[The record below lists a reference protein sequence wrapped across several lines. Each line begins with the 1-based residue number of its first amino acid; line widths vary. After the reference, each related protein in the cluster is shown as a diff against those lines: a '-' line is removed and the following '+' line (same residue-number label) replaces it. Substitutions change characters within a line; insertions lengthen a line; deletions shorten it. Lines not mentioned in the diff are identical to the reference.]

1 MQTAKRR
8 VRAVVGALQEAAGM
22 GYAIPSIALSMHGTA
37 TVADIQGAMCAEAAV
52 AAAIAAV
59 DGSSI
64 TKLEFE
70 ELAALAAQLR
80 IQISEIFEGRR
91 IAANK
96 ILVVMLKDFTHT
108 YSIPVAHFAVTGAL
122 KSHELDALIEY
133 TLSNIKRRVGVVHH
147 SIVEESAVED
157 SACSVYK
164 LMPVAET
171 GDGAITN
178 LVRDERSTKRKT
190 AGVASCNCIRVRQ

>member
-1 MQTAKRR
+1 MEKAADVTAEAAQVDQADARVEAAERDESADLEVAAEKTADANGLTQEEQALSDFKAKQQTELSALAVNVQTAKRR

-59 DGSSI
+59 DSSSI

-80 IQISEIFEGRR
+80 IQVSEIFEGRR

-122 KSHELDALIEY
+122 KSHELM
-133 TLSNIKRRVGVVHH
+133 SW
-147 SIVEESAVED
+147 
-157 SACSVYK
+157 
-164 LMPVAET
+164 MP
-171 GDGAITN
+171 
-178 LVRDERSTKRKT
+178 
-190 AGVASCNCIRVRQ
+190 